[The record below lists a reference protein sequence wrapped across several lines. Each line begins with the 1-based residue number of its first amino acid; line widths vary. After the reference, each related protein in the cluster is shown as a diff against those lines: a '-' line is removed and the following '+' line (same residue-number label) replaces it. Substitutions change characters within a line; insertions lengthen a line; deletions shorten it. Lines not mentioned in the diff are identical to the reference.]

1 MTELRTTASNSWSVT
16 QAAALALASL
26 LVGVSVGWMVHN
38 SARREAPKAAPVVPA
53 LAPPAVRDTSLT
65 PTLSSAPPTLSPMD
79 LKTAADSQAAALV
92 EQLKADPANAALL
105 TKIGNIYYD
114 AKQYPTA
121 IDYYQRSLRL
131 QPSDTSVRT
140 DMGTAYWY
148 DGEAD
153 SAIAEFQ
160 KVLSYEPNKANA
172 LFNLGIVKWKGKNDP
187 AGAIA
192 AWQKLLTA
200 NPGFE
205 ARAKVEDLIAQAQA
219 TMTKKP

>member
-1 MTELRTTASNSWSVT
+1 VTELRTIASNSWSAPQT
-16 QAAALALASL
+16 TALALSSL
-26 LVGVSVGWMVHN
+26 LVGISAGWMIHN
-38 SARREAPKAAPVVPA
+38 SVRRKAPETAPVAVA
-53 LAPPAVRDTSLT
+53 LAPHAVGDKSLA
-65 PTLSSAPPTLSPMD
+65 PTLSSAPPIPSPMD
-79 LKTAADSQAAALV
+79 LKAAADSQAAALV
-92 EQLKADPANAALL
+92 EQLKTDPTNAALL

-114 AKQYPTA
+114 AKQFPTA

-131 QPSDTSVRT
+131 QPSDTSVGT

-148 DGEAD
+148 DGQAD

-192 AWQKLLTA
+192 AWQKLLAA

-219 TMTKKP
+219 TITKKP